1 MKLRML
7 SRSWRPLALLL
18 ALSLGLSGAASPA
31 GAQEACPSVEGDFTG
46 ANAIFQSGQESP
58 REGIFSLALQPAGT
72 VDYLSGARRVKG
84 DGGYGG
90 VLVLRT
96 VLKGRYRLFLSSPVE
111 IELIQNYLPLSL
123 TDCRGEQS
131 SYLVTIGEGKVVLQV
146 RGAVVPLIDI
156 AFLKL

>member
-1 MKLRML
+1 MF
-7 SRSWRPLALLL
+7 SRSCLALLL
-18 ALSLGLSGAASPA
+18 ALSFGGAAFPA
-31 GAQEACPSVEGDFTG
+31 AAEQACPSVEGDFTG
-46 ANAIFQSGQESP
+46 ANATFQSGQEAP

-72 VDYLSGARRVKG
+72 VDYLAGARRVKG
-84 DGGYGG
+84 DAGYGG

-96 VLKGRYRLFLSSPVE
+96 VLKGRYRLFLSNPAE

-131 SYLVTIGEGKVVLQV
+131 SYLVTVGEGKVVLQV

>member
-1 MKLRML
+1 MKQRML
-7 SRSWRPLALLL
+7 SRSCLALLL
-18 ALSLGLSGAASPA
+18 ALSVGGAACPA
-31 GAQEACPSVEGDFTG
+31 GAQQACPSVEGDFTG

-72 VDYLSGARRVKG
+72 VDYLSGPRRVKG

-96 VLKGRYRLFLSSPVE
+96 VLKGRYRLFLSSAVE
-111 IELIQNYLPLSL
+111 IELIQNYLPLVL
-123 TDCRGEQS
+123 TDCRGEQP
-131 SYLVTIGEGKVVLQV
+131 SYLVTVGEGKVVLQV
-146 RGAVVPLIDI
+146 RGASVPLIDI

>member
-1 MKLRML
+1 VL
-7 SRSWRPLALLL
+7 SRSSRRRLALLL
-18 ALSLGLSGAASPA
+18 ALSASSAALPA
-31 GAQEACPSVEGDFTG
+31 AAQQACPSVEGAVEGDFTG
-46 ANAIFQSGQESP
+46 ANATFQSGQEAP

-72 VDYLSGARRVKG
+72 VDYLAGARRVKG

-96 VLKGRYRLFLSSPVE
+96 VLKGRYRLFLSNPVE

-123 TDCRGEQS
+123 TECRGEQS

-156 AFLKL
+156 AFLKI

>member
-1 MKLRML
+1 MKQRML
-7 SRSWRPLALLL
+7 PRSCLRPLALLL
-18 ALSLGLSGAASPA
+18 VLFAGGAALPA
-31 GAQEACPSVEGDFTG
+31 GAEPACPAVEGDFTG
-46 ANAIFQSGQESP
+46 ANAIFKSGQEAP

-72 VDYLSGARRVKG
+72 VDYLSGSRRVKG

-131 SYLVTIGEGKVVLQV
+131 SYLVSVGDGKVVLQV
-146 RGAVVPLIDI
+146 RGASVALIDI
-156 AFLKL
+156 AFLKI